1 MLVGELRWDRLSNR
15 CMRQEKQE
23 QPLHGPLLR
32 TGGLE
37 SLVLKGSRW
46 AILDWGGV
54 LEAPFEFRQQWISRQ
69 EKLRG
74 VGGWPQESD

>member
-1 MLVGELRWDRLSNR
+1 
-15 CMRQEKQE
+15 MRQEKQE

-37 SLVLKGSRW
+37 SLVLKRSRW
-46 AILDWGGV
+46 TILDGG
-54 LEAPFEFRQQWISRQ
+54 LEAPFEFHQQWISRQ
-69 EKLRG
+69 DKLRA